1 MPIIHRLTLVV
12 LAAALAG
19 CATTATDSTGAAPGV
34 AAQAAAAYRDTIEL
48 TGRLQVNYQKDGQP
62 NSMNGGF
69 EWSQRPGQVDVA
81 FLNPLKQTVATISV
95 TPQQATLTEAGR
107 APRSAADIDALT
119 RQALGWSLPVSGL
132 RDWLQGYATDAAGK
146 RFAATPAN
154 NSVFTQDGWRLRF
167 VSWQNGKDG
176 VAMPSNIVAER
187 SATANSDELAL
198 RIIIDPA
205 A

>member
-1 MPIIHRLTLVV
+1 MPIINRLSLVV

-19 CATTATDSTGAAPGV
+19 CATTATQSTGAAASAV
-34 AAQAAAAYRDTIEL
+34 QAASPYRDTIEL

-176 VAMPSNIVAER
+176 APMPSNIVAER
-187 SATANSDELAL
+187 SATANSEELAL

>member
-1 MPIIHRLTLVV
+1 MPIIHRLSLLV

-19 CATTATDSTGAAPGV
+19 CASTATDSTSVPS
-34 AAQAAAAYRDTIEL
+34 AQAAAAPYRDTIEL
-48 TGRLQVNYQKDGQP
+48 SGRIQVNYQKDGQP
-62 NSMNGGF
+62 GNVTGGF
-69 EWSQRPGQVDVA
+69 EWSQQPGQIDVS
-81 FLNPLKQTVATISV
+81 LISPLKQTMAVIQV
-95 TPQQATLTEAGR
+95 TPRQATLTEAGR
-107 APRSAADIDALT
+107 APRTAGDIDALT

-176 VAMPSNIVAER
+176 VPMPKNIVAER
-187 SATANSDELAL
+187 AATAASEELAL
-198 RIIIDPA
+198 QIILDPVT
-205 A
+205 

>member
-1 MPIIHRLTLVV
+1 MPITHRLSLVV

-34 AAQAAAAYRDTIEL
+34 AAQAAAYRDTIEL

-107 APRSAADIDALT
+107 ARASRRAHRAN
-119 RQALGWSLPVSGL
+119 R
-132 RDWLQGYATDAAGK
+132 LQPGK
-146 RFAATPAN
+146 H
-154 NSVFTQDGWRLRF
+154 
-167 VSWQNGKDG
+167 
-176 VAMPSNIVAER
+176 
-187 SATANSDELAL
+187 
-198 RIIIDPA
+198 
-205 A
+205 

>member
-1 MPIIHRLTLVV
+1 MPIIHRLSLLV

-19 CATTATDSTGAAPGV
+19 CASTATDSTSVPG
-34 AAQAAAAYRDTIEL
+34 AQAAAAPYRDTIEL
-48 TGRLQVNYQKDGQP
+48 SGRIQVNYQKDGQP
-62 NSMNGGF
+62 GNVTGGF
-69 EWSQRPGQVDVA
+69 EWSQQPGQIDVS
-81 FLNPLKQTVATISV
+81 LISPLKQTMAVIQV
-95 TPQQATLTEAGR
+95 TPRQATLTEAGR
-107 APRSAADIDALT
+107 APRTAGDIDALT

-176 VAMPSNIVAER
+176 VPMPKNIVAER
-187 SATANSDELAL
+187 AATAASEELAL
-198 RIIIDPA
+198 QIILDPVT
-205 A
+205 